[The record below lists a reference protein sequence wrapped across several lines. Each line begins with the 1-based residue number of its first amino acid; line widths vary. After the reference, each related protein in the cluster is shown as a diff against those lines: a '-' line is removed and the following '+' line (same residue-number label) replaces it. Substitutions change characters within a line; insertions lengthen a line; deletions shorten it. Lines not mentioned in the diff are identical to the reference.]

1 MDKKTWAA
9 PTVKPLTSAK
19 DAQLGGAA
27 TRDVLTG
34 RQRAGS

>member
-19 DAQLGGAA
+19 DAQLGGSA
-27 TRDVLTG
+27 TRDVAIG